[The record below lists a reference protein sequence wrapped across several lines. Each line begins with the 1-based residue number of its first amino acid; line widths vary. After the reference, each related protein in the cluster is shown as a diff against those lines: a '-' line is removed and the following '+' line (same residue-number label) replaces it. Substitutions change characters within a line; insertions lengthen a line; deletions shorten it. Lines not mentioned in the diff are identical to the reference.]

1 MSSVLEERLRD
12 WLPNQRWY
20 AGGARQIHAVRV
32 ESSTDLDA
40 PETAGLSLLILAVD
54 HGDGVERYQLL
65 LGVRAELP
73 ERLEHVR
80 IGTDDDAVWYDA
92 AHDAELTE
100 RLLVAI
106 AGDLDSGPLRFRS
119 VPSAQLDTEQ
129 PSLAIPQEQTNTSLV
144 YGDEYILK
152 MFRRLGAGAN
162 PDLEVTLA
170 LAQVGS
176 EHIAEPLG
184 WIETDL
190 DGQPTTLA
198 LLQRFLRTGTDGWL
212 LAAASVRDLYAE
224 GDLHADEVGGDFA
237 AESERLGA
245 ATASVHRDLARSLGT
260 KKGTERDVTAAAAA
274 MRRRL
279 DDACNEVPSLATH
292 ADAIREVYDAMET
305 RTQAFDTQRVHG
317 DYHLGQV
324 MRTAE
329 GWVLLDFEGEPA
341 RPLAERRTMTS
352 PLKDIAGMLRSFDY
366 AAQHLLIEQY
376 GDKQHDIR
384 ALEWSDRNQNAFCD
398 GYAAEMGVDPR
409 EQGELLRAFELD
421 KAVYE
426 AMYESRHRPGWVSI
440 PFGAMERILGALT

>member
-1 MSSVLEERLRD
+1 MSSVLEQRLRD
-12 WLPNQRWY
+12 WLPGQRWY
-20 AGGARQIHAVRV
+20 AGGSRPIRAVHV
-32 ESSTDLDA
+32 ESSTEL
-40 PETAGLSLLILAVD
+40 AGLGAESRLLILAVD

-65 LGVRAELP
+65 LGARSELP
-73 ERLEHVR
+73 ERLEYAR
-80 IGTDDDAVWYDA
+80 IGSDGEVVWYDA
-92 AHDAELTE
+92 VHDAELTE

-106 AGDLDSGPLRFRS
+106 AGDLDNGPLRFRS
-119 VPSAQLDTEQ
+119 VPGTEIDTGQ
-129 PSLAIPQEQTNTSLV
+129 PSLAIPQEQTNTSLQF
-144 YGDEYILK
+144 GDEYILK

-184 WIETDL
+184 WIEIDL
-190 DGQPTTLA
+190 DGEPTTLA

-224 GDLHADEVGGDFA
+224 GDLHAYEVGGDFA

-245 ATASVHRDLARSLGT
+245 ATASVHRDLARGLGT
-260 KKGTERDVTAAAAA
+260 KKGTTRDVTAAAAA

-279 DDACNEVPSLATH
+279 DDARHEVPALAAH
-292 ADAIREVYDAMET
+292 ADAIAKTYHAMENHT
-305 RTQAFDTQRVHG
+305 RAFDTQRVHG

-324 MRTAE
+324 MRTSE
-329 GWVLLDFEGEPA
+329 RWVLLDFEGEPA
-341 RPLAERRTMTS
+341 RPLTERRTMTS

-376 GDKQHDIR
+376 GDKQHGVR

-398 GYAAEMGVDPR
+398 GYAEEMGADPR
-409 EQGELLRAFELD
+409 ERAELLRAFELD

-426 AMYESRHRPGWVSI
+426 AMYEARHRPGWLSI
-440 PFGAMERILGALT
+440 PLGAIDRIVGGGNG